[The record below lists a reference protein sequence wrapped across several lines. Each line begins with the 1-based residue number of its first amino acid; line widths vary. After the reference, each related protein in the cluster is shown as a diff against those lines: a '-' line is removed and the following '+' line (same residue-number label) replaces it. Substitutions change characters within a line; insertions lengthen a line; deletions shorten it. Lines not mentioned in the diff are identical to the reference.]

1 MTSVQIGSKDM
12 RAKESRCTSVT
23 NHLAPNIG
31 GGGCGFN
38 CGCGGCGFDCGGLV
52 LVVIIKI
59 GQTSNFPSFNNYQW
73 RFAEQ

>member
-23 NHLAPNIG
+23 NHLVVVVVALIVVVVVV
-31 GGGCGFN
+31 
-38 CGCGGCGFDCGGLV
+38 LV
-52 LVVIIKI
+52 VVLIVVALVAVVIIKI

>member
-23 NHLAPNIG
+23 NHLVVVVDLIVVVVVVVLIVAV
-31 GGGCGFN
+31 
-38 CGCGGCGFDCGGLV
+38 LV
-52 LVVIIKI
+52 AVVIIKI

>member
-23 NHLAPNIG
+23 NHLVVVVVVVALIVVVVVVVLIG
-31 GGGCGFN
+31 AV
-38 CGCGGCGFDCGGLV
+38 LV
-52 LVVIIKI
+52 AVVIIKI
-59 GQTSNFPSFNNYQW
+59 GQTPDFPSFNNYQW

>member
-23 NHLAPNIG
+23 NHLVGVVVVVALIVVAVVVV
-31 GGGCGFN
+31 
-38 CGCGGCGFDCGGLV
+38 LV
-52 LVVIIKI
+52 VAVLVAVVIIKI
-59 GQTSNFPSFNNYQW
+59 GQTSDFPSFNNYQW